1 MTSIGSL
8 HARITGQRFF
18 RAAGLFLLGLL
29 GANPAHAA
37 VYKCT
42 DANGQV
48 AYLDKPCPAT
58 ARQQEVQVQPAPR
71 TPKSVPANTANPA
84 AKPAAEVASTSDAKQ
99 DCTNWIPPPWS
110 VKVDPPPKPD
120 LSALPRDEQGHA
132 VVLRSATL
140 ELVAVEKPDALTV
153 QTACSTMLTA
163 CWHKDNDK
171 KNSMDACF
179 QSAPRC
185 TTSRP
190 WEEGRAC
197 CPESC
202 WQKYSTLRR
211 QCVDPLGAVQQA
223 LFQDHCVP
231 GVAEMLGTE
240 PH

>member
-1 MTSIGSL
+1 MTSNSSL
-8 HARITGQRFF
+8 HAPITGQHLLRV
-18 RAAGLFLLGLL
+18 AGLFLLGLL
-29 GANPAHAA
+29 GTNAAHAA

-42 DANGQV
+42 DVNGQV

-58 ARQQEVQVQPAPR
+58 ARQQEIRVQTAPH
-71 TPKSVPANTANPA
+71 PSKPVPADTADSAVKSA
-84 AKPAAEVASTSDAKQ
+84 AGLASTSDAKQ
-99 DCTNWIPPPWS
+99 DCTDWIPPPWS

-120 LSALPRDEQGHA
+120 LSGLPRDEDGRA
-132 VVLRSATL
+132 VVLKSASL
-140 ELVAVEKPDALTV
+140 ELVAVEKLDALTV
-153 QTACSTMLTA
+153 QTACSSMLTA

-231 GVAEMLGTE
+231 GVAEMLQGHE
-240 PH
+240 